1 MYFRKIKKLFRLFR
15 WIRYP
20 QYIMFLLEGFFLFLS
35 FSIDNNLFH
44 TKISILRYFFISFL
58 ISAFKLSQLALFIT
72 ILGFRIGVNY
82 GSLKHQFNSNKLE
95 NINKKIFSITFLI
108 TYFEVIAFTLE
119 TMINNKSLILNYTIL
134 GIIFDKKQFLSMLP
148 MIFIFFF
155 ALEMP
160 LFIFKVSPFVLYSFV
175 ALPFLLLSSI
185 GVQKGIITWAFLAFL
200 LITIGINF
208 YDKVLV
214 NYKGIEIDDYRIL
227 EKKIKYLF
235 IVACIYFGLLSS
247 ELIIG
252 FKCYNLFIRSTPIPE
267 IVNILMNGSIK
278 IIILLYL
285 YAILIGYEDKV
296 YYWIIA
302 RIYSR
307 ELKPIYGNYKRVVR
321 ENKGFKIL
329 GGDYF
334 LVEER
339 ESYLMTVIL
348 DNDVKEEVEL
358 DNVLKHSSDVI
369 QIKNDYYVTEENKLL
384 EEISTLSLSGGYQK
398 LGRPFRSVFPLL
410 VVLGLLFSVSFYFEK
425 YHSSIDGDY
434 VRVIIRENLSY
445 KYSINE
451 NEKIK
456 VKEDSFYYRGEF
468 KNIDRETLA
477 INKGK
482 YWGKYYRGILEIDNF
497 EKLSKDDKNYSQY
510 YVRKGSS
517 IYNAIKDNSK
527 HAKNIN

>member
-1 MYFRKIKKLFRLFR
+1 MYFRMIENFFRLFR

-35 FSIDNNLFH
+35 FSIDNNLFY
-44 TKISILRYFFISFL
+44 TKISTFRYFFLTFFIS
-58 ISAFKLSQLALFIT
+58 SFKLSQLALFIT
-72 ILGFRIGVNY
+72 IFGFRIGMDY
-82 GSLKHQFNSNKLE
+82 GGLKHQFNSNKSV
-95 NINKKIFSITFLI
+95 NITNKLLIITLLI

-119 TMINNKSLILNYTIL
+119 TMINNKSLTLNYTIL
-134 GIIFDKKQFLSMLP
+134 GIFFDKSQLLSMLP
-148 MIFIFFF
+148 MILIFFY

-160 LFIFKVSPFVLYSFV
+160 LFIFKVSPFVLYTFI
-175 ALPFLLLSSI
+175 ALPLLLLSSI
-185 GVQKGIITWAFLAFL
+185 GVQKGIITWAFLAIL
-200 LITIGINF
+200 LITIGVNF

-214 NYKGIEIDDYRIL
+214 NYRGIEIDGYRIL

-235 IVACIYFGLLSS
+235 TVACIYFGLLSS
-247 ELIIG
+247 EMIVG

-285 YAILIGYEDKV
+285 YAILIEYEDKI

-321 ENKGFKIL
+321 EKKGFRIL
-329 GGDYF
+329 SGNYC

-339 ESYLMTVIL
+339 ESSLMTVIL
-348 DNDVKEEVEL
+348 DNNVKEEVEL
-358 DNVLKHSSDVI
+358 DNVKKHSFDVI

-398 LGRPFRSVFPLL
+398 LGRPFRSAFSLL
-410 VVLGLLFSVSFYFEK
+410 VVLGLLFSASLYFEK
-425 YHSSIDGDY
+425 YHSSIDGYY
-434 VRVIIRENLSY
+434 VRVIIRKNLSY

-456 VKEDSFYYRGEF
+456 VEDDSFYYRGEV
-468 KNIDRETLA
+468 KSIDRETLA
-477 INKGK
+477 INRGK
-482 YWGKYYRGILEIDNF
+482 YFGKYYRGILKIDNF
-497 EKLSKDDKNYSQY
+497 EKFSKDDENYSQY
-510 YVRKGSS
+510 YVRRGSS

>member
-82 GSLKHQFNSNKLE
+82 GGLKHQFNSNKSV
-95 NINKKIFSITFLI
+95 NITNKVLIITLLI
-108 TYFEVIAFTLE
+108 IYFEVLAFTLE
-119 TMINNKSLILNYTIL
+119 TMINNKSLTLNYTML
-134 GIIFDKKQFLSMLP
+134 GIFFDKSQLLSMLP
-148 MIFIFFF
+148 MILIFFY

-160 LFIFKVSPFVLYSFV
+160 LFIFKVSPFVLYTFI

-185 GVQKGIITWAFLAFL
+185 GVQKGIITWTFLAIL
-200 LITIGINF
+200 LITIGVNF

-214 NYKGIEIDDYRIL
+214 NYRGIEIDGYRIL

-235 IVACIYFGLLSS
+235 TVASIYFGLLSS

-285 YAILIGYEDKV
+285 YAILIEYEDKI
-296 YYWIIA
+296 YYWLIA

-321 ENKGFKIL
+321 EKKGFKIL
-329 GGDYF
+329 SGDYC

-339 ESYLMTVIL
+339 ESSLMTVIL
-348 DNDVKEEVEL
+348 DNNVKEEVEL
-358 DNVLKHSSDVI
+358 DNVKKHSFDVI

-398 LGRPFRSVFPLL
+398 LGRPFRSVFPL
-410 VVLGLLFSVSFYFEK
+410 VVLGFLFSVSLYFEK
-425 YHSSIDGDY
+425 YHSSIDGYY
-434 VRVIIRENLSY
+434 VRVIIRKNLSY

-456 VKEDSFYYRGEF
+456 VEDNSFYYRGEV

-477 INKGK
+477 INRGK
-482 YWGKYYRGILEIDNF
+482 YFGKYYRGILEIDNF
-497 EKLSKDDKNYSQY
+497 EKFSKDDENYSQY
-510 YVRKGSS
+510 YVRRGSS